1 MTQSELDESTRQQ
14 GRLMAALLWTWLPL
28 AKVAHGLPKEEAEA
42 ALITL
47 QCRGMVEA
55 DGQGRYRKRA
65 VQA

>member
-1 MTQSELDESTRQQ
+1 
-14 GRLMAALLWTWLPL
+14 MAALLWTWLPL